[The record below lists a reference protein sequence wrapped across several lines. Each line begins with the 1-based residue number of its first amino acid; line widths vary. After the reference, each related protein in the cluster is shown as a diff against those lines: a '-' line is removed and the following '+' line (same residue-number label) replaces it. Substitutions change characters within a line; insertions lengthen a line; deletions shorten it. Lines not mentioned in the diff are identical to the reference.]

1 MRSALLLSLS
11 ICAALAQKKPA
22 DAKPPLSAEQIIDR
36 SIEAT
41 GGRAAMEKLT
51 STWAKGLMEFTA
63 QEVHGS
69 MELWAKAPDKQLVVM
84 NLETVGEIKQGFDG
98 RIAWGQDASGQIIE
112 VSGAPLA
119 DMQRNAVFNAAL
131 KWRDISPTAELTGQE
146 AVGDR
151 KAWVVRLTPTT
162 GKPVTRYFDTE
173 TFLMLRESGTR
184 ETPQGAMDVR
194 ADFEDY
200 RDVNGVK
207 APFVIRQFLP
217 IGEIILKITEMKNN
231 VEIADSQFAKPEPKK

>member
-1 MRSALLLSLS
+1 MRFALFLTLSVA
-11 ICAALAQKKPA
+11 AALAQKPA
-22 DAKPPLSAEQIIDR
+22 DPKPSLSAEQIIDK

-41 GGRAAMEKLT
+41 GGRAAMEKLS
-51 STWAKGLMEFTA
+51 STWAKGLMDFVA

-98 RIAWGQDASGQIIE
+98 RVAWGQDASGQIIE

-119 DMQRNAVFNAAL
+119 DMQRNAVFNSAL
-131 KWRDISPTAELTGQE
+131 KWREIYPKAELAGQE
-146 AVGDR
+146 TIGSR
-151 KAWVVRLTPTT
+151 KAWVVRLTPVS
-162 GKPVTRYFDTE
+162 GKPVTRYFDKE

-184 ETPQGAMDVR
+184 ETPQGPMDIR
-194 ADFEDY
+194 ADFADY

-207 APFVIRQFLP
+207 APFVIRQVLP
-217 IGEIILKITEMKNN
+217 IGEIVLKITEMKNN
-231 VEIADSQFAKPEPKK
+231 VEIADTQFAKPEPKK